1 MLDILNELKEKLL
14 FFLNKMKGKNGFYKY
29 SLSGDLYDENV
40 HWGLGNSV
48 FALKI
53 YYMIDALKQ
62 IDIDAI
68 YDFIVS
74 FQKSN
79 GYFYDDY
86 LHRRTLS
93 WGRIFRSLKKL
104 RLRNLLRGNEKRAET
119 RQSFSTLFM
128 INKKPPIPFRNFPK
142 SKKSIDKYLSSLNW
156 NMPWNAGSHFSHLV
170 FFLFN
175 MKKFYPNLFDYDVDK
190 LTNHVLEWLNRRL
203 QRNDGSW
210 YIGNTTLSQK
220 INGAMKI
227 ITGLNIMGEPI
238 NNPEKLIDLA
248 LNAINNRQACD
259 NFNIVY
265 VLYNCAKT
273 LNFSYRQHEI
283 EEFFKERLEI
293 YRQYY
298 YEDIGGFSFYPNRSD
313 SSYYGVKITKGFNE
327 PDIHG
332 TVMFTWGIGFILEA
346 LGINKEIGLKSFE
359 P

>member
-1 MLDILNELKEKLL
+1 MLDVLDEFKDKLL
-14 FFLNKMKGKNGFYKY
+14 LFLEKMKGKNGFYKY

-53 YYMIDALKQ
+53 YYMIDSLEK
-62 IDIDAI
+62 IDLDEI
-68 YDFIVS
+68 YHFLIS
-74 FQKSN
+74 FQKAN
-79 GYFYDDY
+79 GYIYDDY
-86 LHRRTLS
+86 LHGKVLTL
-93 WGRIFRSLKKL
+93 GKVLRSIKKL
-104 RLRNLLRGNEKRAET
+104 RLRNSFRENEKKAET
-119 RQSFSTLFM
+119 RQSFSAIFM
-128 INKKPPIPFRNFPK
+128 INKKPPLSFHNFPK
-142 SKKSIDKYLSSLNW
+142 SEKSIKKSLSSMNW
-156 NMPWNAGSHFSHLV
+156 NMPWHAGSHFSHLI
-170 FFLFN
+170 FFLSN
-175 MKKFYPNLFDYDVDK
+175 MKKRYPKFFNYDANE
-190 LTNHVLEWLNRRL
+190 LTNYALEWLNQL

-227 ITGLNIMGEPI
+227 ITGLNVIGEPI

-248 LNAINNRQACD
+248 LSATNNRQACD

-265 VLYNCAKT
+265 VLYNCAKQ

-283 EEFFKERLEI
+283 EEFYKERLEI

-313 SSYYGVKITKGFNE
+313 NSYYGVKITQGLNE

-332 TVMFTWGIGFILEA
+332 TIMFTWGISFISEV
-346 LGINKEIGLKSFE
+346 LGISKEIGIKSFD